1 MSDSEFTVTW
11 HSPANPPFRING
23 FAWYGEEGK
32 YRRLPQAPRVA
43 IPPAVDKFA
52 NCTSGGQIRFRTDS
66 SSLMLRVKLSG
77 LADLNHMPATS
88 QCGFDCYIDI
98 GERRL
103 FHSSSRYDRTK
114 QDYEI
119 VMYQKM
125 ERRLRDV
132 TLYFPL
138 YQGVEEVSIGLDQ
151 DGIIAEPAAYASDK
165 RVVVYGTSITQGAS
179 AARPG
184 MSYTNILS
192 RRIPL
197 EFINLGF
204 SASGR
209 GEPEVAM
216 LVGDI
221 PNPACL
227 VLDYEANCPR
237 PEHLEKTLPE
247 FIRIYRDAH
256 PDVPILV
263 VSKIRY
269 ARELF
274 DDALLNKRLSMQ
286 AIQRETVERLK
297 GQGDQNV
304 FFYDGSG
311 LLGDHFHECTVDG
324 VHPTDLGFMRMADGL
339 TPVLQKLLE

>member
-52 NCTSGGQIRFRTDS
+52 NCASGGQIRFRTDS
-66 SSLMLRVKLSG
+66 SGLALRVKLSG

-98 GERRL
+98 GERQL

-138 YQGVEEVSIGLDQ
+138 YQGVEEVSVGLDR

-286 AIQRETVERLK
+286 AIQRETVERLNRH
-297 GQGDQNV
+297 GDQNV

-324 VHPTDLGFMRMADGL
+324 VHPTDLGFMRIADGL